1 MSGPRHGAPQ
11 IAVGIPA
18 DNRRLKALSFLWVG
32 KQAPISIQKLAIPLC
47 PRVKSG
53 SRLCRY
59 VAADGC
65 RLFACLRKAS
75 VFIERGVEKNGDK
88 SSRSRYKVQPG
99 GHSSYFTPSTW
110 GGWTAPSMRLEINV
124 FESGCGDLH
133 LVPVPTVVVP
143 MRAAIC

>member
-1 MSGPRHGAPQ
+1 MFRDTGPPRQRLVSVPTTGGSKLFS
-11 IAVGIPA
+11 VGG
-18 DNRRLKALSFLWVG
+18 KASAYLNPEAGHPSLPKG
-32 KQAPISIQKLAIPLC
+32 
-47 PRVKSG
+47 KSG

-59 VAADGC
+59 VAAEGC

-99 GHSSYFTPSTW
+99 GHSSYSTRSTW
-110 GGWTAPSMRLEINV
+110 GGWTTPSMRLEISV
-124 FESGCGDLH
+124 FESGCGDLN

-143 MRAAIC
+143 IRAAIC